1 MNYPVWEIPAIGGG
15 MMIGIIAILHVFV
28 AHFAVGGGLY
38 LVLAERKAYRE
49 NDPAVLEYV
58 RGHSLF
64 FVLVVLVFGA
74 VSGVGIWWSIGLVSP
89 AATSTLLHI
98 FLWAWAIEWVFFAV
112 EIAAAFVYYYGWD
125 RLDRR
130 THLTVGWIYFV
141 TAWLSLFMING
152 ILTFMLTPGLWLTTR
167 EFWDAFWNPT
177 AIPSLIIRTMVS
189 IALAGL
195 YGLVTAA
202 AIPERR
208 LKAKMVRYAATWL
221 LPASLVLPLGGAWYI
236 SRIPPLARE
245 ISMGGSPAVT
255 IFAGLSI
262 VLSAILFIFAFFG
275 PFQRPQHFNLPFAFM
290 LALIGLSVTGVTEWV
305 REAVRK
311 PYVIYGYMYSNG
323 ITRREQEA
331 IRRDGALRAAK
342 WVTTKEI
349 RQDNRLEAGRNLYEI
364 QCASCHTID
373 GFNGLQFAVMGW
385 REEFID
391 FQLQHLSELKGFM
404 PPFMGTEA
412 ERRALAAWLARLN
425 PQSAPQSPQ
434 LAGESRRADT
444 RRSGSARIEEL
455 PQFVGRFFNPS
466 VPAVPQ
472 PLAERTG
479 LPVAEATGGA
489 FGADR

>member
-1 MNYPVWEIPAIGGG
+1 MNYPVWEIPQIGGG
-15 MMIGIIAILHVFV
+15 MLIGLIAILHVFV
-28 AHFAVGGGLY
+28 SHFAVGGGLY

-58 RGHSLF
+58 KGHSLF

-89 AATSTLLHI
+89 AATSTLLHV
-98 FLWAWAIEWVFFAV
+98 FVWAWAIEWVFFAV

-130 THLTVGWIYFV
+130 THLTIGWIYFI

-152 ILTFMLTPGLWLTTR
+152 ILTFMLTPGRWLTTR
-167 EFWDAFWNPT
+167 EFWHAFFNPT
-177 AIPSLIIRTMVS
+177 AIPSLIIRTMVC

-202 AIPERR
+202 AIPERKLR
-208 LKAKMVRYAATWL
+208 AKMVRFAATWL

-236 SRIPPLARE
+236 SRIPRFARE

-262 VLSAILFIFAFFG
+262 VLSAILFVFAFFG

-311 PYVIYGYMYSNG
+311 PYIIYGYMYSNG
-323 ITRREQEA
+323 ITKREQEA
-331 IRRDGALRAAK
+331 IGRDGALWVAK
-342 WVTTKEI
+342 WVTTREV
-349 RQDNRLEAGRNLYEI
+349 REDNRREVGRNLYEI

-373 GFNGLQFAVMGW
+373 GFNGMRFAVKGW

-404 PPFMGTEA
+404 PPFMGTDL
-412 ERRALAAWLARLN
+412 ERRALAAWLADLN
-425 PQSAPQSPQ
+425 
-434 LAGESRRADT
+434 SR
-444 RRSGSARIEEL
+444 
-455 PQFVGRFFNPS
+455 
-466 VPAVPQ
+466 VPPITE
-472 PLAERTG
+472 PLAKATAPPLAMATSEARM
-479 LPVAEATGGA
+479 AEQ
-489 FGADR
+489 